1 MYTGNIFY
9 CALIHNRLKQYK
21 PHLLHELGIAAPCVG
36 NLADEKSY
44 VGMPEF
50 LIGLWVPE
58 VCI

>member
-50 LIGLWVPE
+50 LIGL
-58 VCI
+58 